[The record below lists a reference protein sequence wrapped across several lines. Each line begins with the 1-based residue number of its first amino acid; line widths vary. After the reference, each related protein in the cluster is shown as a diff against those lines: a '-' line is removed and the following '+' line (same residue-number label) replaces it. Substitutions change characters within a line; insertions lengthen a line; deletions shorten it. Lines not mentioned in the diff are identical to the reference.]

1 MLNEDVLNEVE
12 DINNVIE
19 GNILNIYKDNSE
31 RGLQSQNILSQM
43 RNLVEDII
51 ILWYNKKQ
59 NQI

>member
-43 RNLVEDII
+43 INLVEDII